1 VRSSVIGHL
10 ILKDWRLNR
19 LLISLSIVVG
29 LIALLIAQFAGE
41 VARLLGSVWFFVSL
55 CILGSMLPASAIVNE
70 RKKQTLA
77 FVMSL
82 PVSSVQY
89 AIAKALSTSAMFLV
103 PWLTLLISALVL
115 IEARHAIPHG
125 TIPMLLILA
134 MLPLIVF
141 CFISATALVGES
153 EGWLMAASILCNS
166 SYWFVWYL
174 LARIPS
180 LRANWTGPVAVW
192 NAAAIIVLS
201 AELGSIAFIVAL
213 AFFFQSRKR
222 NFI

>member
-1 VRSSVIGHL
+1 MTSSVIGQL

-19 LLISLSIVVG
+19 QLISLCIGVG
-29 LIALLIAQFAGE
+29 LIALVLAQYAGQ
-41 VARLLGSVWFFVSL
+41 VVRLVGAVWFFVSL
-55 CILGSMLPASAIVNE
+55 CVLGSMLPISAIVNE

-89 AIAKALSTSAMFLV
+89 AMAKALSTSAMFLV

-115 IEARHAIPHG
+115 IETRHVIPHG
-125 TIPMLLILA
+125 VIPMLLILA

-141 CFISATALVGES
+141 CLISAVAMVGES
-153 EGWLMAASILCNS
+153 EGGLMAASIVCNS

-174 LARIPS
+174 LARTPS
-180 LRANWTGPVAVW
+180 LTANWSGPVAVW
-192 NAAAIIVLS
+192 NPAEFIVLS
-201 AELGSIAFIVAL
+201 AELGSIAFIVGLAL
-213 AFFFQSRKR
+213 FFQSRKR
-222 NFI
+222 DFI

>member
-1 VRSSVIGHL
+1 VTSSVIGQL

-19 LLISLSIVVG
+19 QLISLCIGVG
-29 LIALLIAQFAGE
+29 LIALVLAQYAGQ
-41 VARLLGSVWFFVSL
+41 VVRLVGAVWFFVSL
-55 CILGSMLPASAIVNE
+55 CVLGSMLPISAIVNE

-89 AIAKALSTSAMFLV
+89 AMAKALSTSAMFLV

-115 IEARHAIPHG
+115 IETRHVIPHG
-125 TIPMLLILA
+125 VIPMLLILA

-141 CFISATALVGES
+141 CLISAVAMVGES
-153 EGWLMAASILCNS
+153 EGGLMAASIVCNS

-174 LARIPS
+174 LARTPS
-180 LRANWTGPVAVW
+180 LTANWSGPVAVW
-192 NAAAIIVLS
+192 NPAEFIVLS
-201 AELGSIAFIVAL
+201 AELGSIAFIVGLAL
-213 AFFFQSRKR
+213 FFQSRKR
-222 NFI
+222 DFI

>member
-1 VRSSVIGHL
+1 MRSSVIGHL

-19 LLISLSIVVG
+19 LLISLSIGVG
-29 LIALLIAQFAGE
+29 LIALVIAQYAGE
-41 VARLLGSVWFFVSL
+41 VARVLGSVWFFVSL
-55 CILGSMLPASAIVNE
+55 CILGSMLPASAILNE

-89 AIAKALSTSAMFLV
+89 SIAKALSTSAMFLV

-115 IEARHAIPHG
+115 IETRHAMPQGI
-125 TIPMLLILA
+125 IPMLLILA
-134 MLPLIVF
+134 MLPLIGF
-141 CFISATALVGES
+141 CLISATALVGES

-180 LRANWTGPVAVW
+180 LTADWTGPVAVW
-192 NAAAIIVLS
+192 NPATVIVLS
-201 AELGSIAFIVAL
+201 AEVGSIAFIVGVT
-213 AFFFQSRKR
+213 FFFQSRKR

>member
-1 VRSSVIGHL
+1 VTSSVIGHL

-19 LLISLSIVVG
+19 PLISLCIGVG
-29 LIALLIAQFAGE
+29 LIALLIALSTEGA
-41 VARLLGSVWFFVSL
+41 ARLLGSVWFFVSL
-55 CILGSMLPASAIVNE
+55 CILGSMLPAAAILNE

-82 PVSSVQY
+82 PVSPVQY
-89 AIAKALSTSAMFLV
+89 AIAKALSTAVMFLV
-103 PWLTLLISALVL
+103 PWLTLLISAVVL
-115 IEARHAIPHG
+115 IETRHVIPHG
-125 TIPMLLILA
+125 IIPMLLILA

-141 CFISATALVGES
+141 CLISATVLVGES
-153 EGWLMAASILCNS
+153 EGWLIAVSIVCNS

-180 LRANWTGPVAVW
+180 LTANWRAPAVVW
-192 NAAAIIVLS
+192 NRAAFIVLS
-201 AELGSIAFIVAL
+201 AEIGLIAFIVVV

>member
-1 VRSSVIGHL
+1 VKSSVIGHL

-19 LLISLSIVVG
+19 PLISLCIGVG
-29 LIALLIAQFAGE
+29 LIALVIALYAEG

-55 CILGSMLPASAIVNE
+55 CILGSLLPATAILNE

-82 PVSSVQY
+82 PVSPIQY
-89 AIAKALSTSAMFLV
+89 AIAKALSTAAMFLV

-115 IEARHAIPHG
+115 IETRHVTPHG
-125 TIPMLLILA
+125 IIPMLLILA

-141 CFISATALVGES
+141 CLISAAVLVGES
-153 EGWLMAASILCNS
+153 ESWLIAVSIVCNS

-192 NAAAIIVLS
+192 NSAALTVLS
-201 AELGSIAFIVAL
+201 VEVGSIASIVGL
-213 AFFFQSRKR
+213 AFFLQSRKR
-222 NFI
+222 DFI

>member
-19 LLISLSIVVG
+19 RLISLSIGVG
-29 LIALLIAQFAGE
+29 LIALVIAQYAGE

-55 CILGSMLPASAIVNE
+55 CILGSMLPAAAILNE

-82 PVSSVQY
+82 PVSPVQY
-89 AIAKALSTSAMFLV
+89 TIAKALSTSAMFLV
-103 PWLTLLISALVL
+103 PWFTLLISALVF
-115 IEARHAIPHG
+115 IEIRHAIPHG

-134 MLPLIVF
+134 MLPLIAF
-141 CFISATALVGES
+141 CLISAIALVGES

-180 LRANWTGPVAVW
+180 LRANWTGPMAVW
-192 NAAAIIVLS
+192 NPAALIILS
-201 AELGSIAFIVAL
+201 AELGSIAFIVGL
-213 AFFFQSRKR
+213 SFFFQSRKR
-222 NFI
+222 DFI